1 MERFPRQNKTGMS
14 TTQKRDSFHDKNFR
28 AKIEGGFTQ
37 NYVLLLLQH
46 SRKKS
51 LPDSSFLH
59 RSDSSQ
65 PPYQPLDPPSG
76 ELSKHIYESHRN
88 DCSCSLTKTNV
99 LEKLMTSIMSVKHPD
114 PRCHQQAQ
122 VLEIHQ
128 LPPPMKVKTR
138 VVFQMQKYG
147 TRSSANVNLFL
158 GS

>member
-1 MERFPRQNKTGMS
+1 MFSTETTVSGAAANGAIPKVEQNWNVIRTKKGTVFII
-14 TTQKRDSFHDKNFR
+14 QKISGCQTEEFLH
-28 AKIEGGFTQ
+28 KI
-37 NYVLLLLQH
+37 NVLLLQH

-76 ELSKHIYESHRN
+76 ELSKNFSKSHPN
-88 DCSCSLTKTNV
+88 DCSCSLTKTIV

-138 VVFQMQKYG
+138 FVFQM
-147 TRSSANVNLFL
+147 
-158 GS
+158 